1 MILKSSKNT
10 ENQCIMN
17 FINFYCGKLKNRYK
31 YI

>member
-1 MILKSSKNT
+1 MILKSYKYT

-17 FINFYCGKLKNRYK
+17 FINFYRGKLKNIYN

>member
-1 MILKSSKNT
+1 MILKSSINI

-17 FINFYCGKLKNRYK
+17 HINFYCGKLKNKYK